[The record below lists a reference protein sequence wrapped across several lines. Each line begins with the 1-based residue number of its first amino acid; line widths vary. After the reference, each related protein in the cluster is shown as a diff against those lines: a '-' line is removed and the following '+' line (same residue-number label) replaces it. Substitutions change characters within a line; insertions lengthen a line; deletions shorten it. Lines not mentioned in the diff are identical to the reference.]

1 MNPIVKNILAIVSVR
16 IGVGGRQDRSKNIS
30 IT

>member
-1 MNPIVKNILAIVSVR
+1 MDPIVKNILAIVSVN

-30 IT
+30 I